1 MKRISAKV
9 AADRM
14 IAGVQAKTQ
23 KIKDGI
29 NAVDRS
35 PGAAAADNI
44 TAMIANWLEKA
55 QNGELEEALRGVDLA
70 EWRAKTLDAV
80 GRIGPGMQRSRAKI
94 EAFFDQLLPYQEAY
108 TAEIARM
115 DKTTLEDS
123 RARMN
128 ANFDRMAEFKFR
140 KP

>member
-1 MKRISAKV
+1 MKRISAKT

-14 IAGVQAKTQ
+14 IAGVQANTQ
-23 KIKDGI
+23 KIKDGV

-70 EWRAKTLDAV
+70 EWRVKTLDAV
-80 GRIGPGMQRSRAKI
+80 SRIGPGMQKSRAKI

-115 DKTTLEDS
+115 PKTNLEDS